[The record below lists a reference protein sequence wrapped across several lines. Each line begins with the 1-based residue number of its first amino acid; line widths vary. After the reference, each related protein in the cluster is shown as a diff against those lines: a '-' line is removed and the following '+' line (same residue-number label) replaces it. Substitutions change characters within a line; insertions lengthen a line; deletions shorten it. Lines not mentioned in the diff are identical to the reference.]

1 MGRDRK
7 ISRRDKTRQGQSL
20 EIFSRQDKTR
30 HSFKTN
36 KFKTTQDSKR
46 YVETRQD
53 LQVLCDLVSRQDE
66 TFAIFKI
73 SRRDRTRQDETAFP
87 VSSCREMT
95 QKMAFQVKQW
105 GTNRNDWANFGLF
118 LHFLMVLGLKTL
130 LFDISYLSDGSGQ
143 NFTKTRQDETIGQI
157 IWSE

>member
-1 MGRDRK
+1 MGRDKK

-66 TFAIFKI
+66 TFAIFKFRDKTGRDCV
-73 SRRDRTRQDETAFP
+73 SRL
-87 VSSCREMT
+87 VSP
-95 QKMAFQVKQW
+95 
-105 GTNRNDWANFGLF
+105 GNDS
-118 LHFLMVLGLKTL
+118 K
-130 LFDISYLSDGSGQ
+130 I
-143 NFTKTRQDETIGQI
+143 
-157 IWSE
+157 

>member
-1 MGRDRK
+1 MKQGWVGTEK
-7 ISRRDKTRQGQSL
+7 SRDKTRQGQSL

-66 TFAIFKI
+66 TSATFKI
-73 SRRDRTRQDETAFP
+73 SRRDRTRQRFP
-87 VSSCREMT
+87 SRLAG
-95 QKMAFQVKQW
+95 K
-105 GTNRNDWANFGLF
+105 
-118 LHFLMVLGLKTL
+118 
-130 LFDISYLSDGSGQ
+130 
-143 NFTKTRQDETIGQI
+143 
-157 IWSE
+157 